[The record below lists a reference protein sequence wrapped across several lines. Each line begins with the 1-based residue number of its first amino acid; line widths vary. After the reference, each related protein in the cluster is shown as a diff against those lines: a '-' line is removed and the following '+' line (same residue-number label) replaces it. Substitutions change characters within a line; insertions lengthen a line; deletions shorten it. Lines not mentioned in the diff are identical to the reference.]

1 MIILTYIVAT
11 TIFLV
16 TMLGLAIGMLL
27 GRRQLQCSCKGTA
40 RVMGEA
46 VADPCPK
53 ASTCSRRLVD
63 DTRLI
68 QTPAVLPDRDS

>member
-1 MIILTYIVAT
+1 
-11 TIFLV
+11 
-16 TMLGLAIGMLL
+16 
-27 GRRQLQCSCKGTA
+27 
-40 RVMGEA
+40 MGEA